1 MNCYRV
7 IYGKSAE
14 KFIKANKEYG
24 IRFVNAF
31 LDISTSKKNIS
42 RYDIKKYQ
50 GKRNAYRLRI
60 GQYRAIFQVLDEKL
74 VIAVIDIDSRGGIYK

>member
-1 MNCYRV
+1 MEREIETYFNF
-7 IYGKSAE
+7 KS
-14 KFIKANKEYG
+14 FDDIT
-24 IRFVNAF
+24 F
-31 LDISTSKKNIS
+31 DISTSKKNIS